1 MIEKR
6 GCSGEDTCE
15 NTSWEAIAAIQPG
28 VQGGSDKDRDVDK
41 ERS

>member
-1 MIEKR
+1 MEKR
-6 GCSGEDTCE
+6 GCRGKDTCE

-28 VQGGSDKDRDVDK
+28 VQGGYDKDRDVDK